1 MKYLDTILEKYQVR
15 KTRAQKTAFLD
26 WAQEEIRQMGYAPY
40 VEEYKGDLYKCR
52 NLIVGNPEEAKVIYT
67 AHYDTQPVM
76 PFPNMV
82 FPKNFLATFGVQ
94 LPVILIMF
102 VLCRGVV
109 WLAGVIGGENDMLSF
124 ILTEAGLLTVIFGF
138 LALLFYG
145 PANKHTANDNTSGTA
160 CLMEMMA
167 QLTEDERKHAAFI
180 FFDQE
185 EKGKVGSQMFTK
197 KHPDIRKNG
206 YVFNLDCIGDG
217 QHMLIVAPKK
227 TPDEEL
233 KELEDAFADGKETFV
248 TEAATAKHAA
258 YNSDQRSFKK
268 GYALAAMHLHPTF
281 GLHLKRIHT
290 KKDTICEDA
299 NLQYA
304 VDGCRKLLK
313 LKAEEI

>member
-1 MKYLDTILEKYQVR
+1 MKYLDAILEKYQIR
-15 KTRAQKTAFLD
+15 KTKAQKTAFLD
-26 WAQEEIRQMGYAPY
+26 WAQQEIRQMGYEPY

-82 FPKNFLATFGVQ
+82 FPKNFLATLGAQ
-94 LPVILIMF
+94 LPVILIM
-102 VLCRGVV
+102 VLLCRGVV
-109 WLAGVIGGENDMLSF
+109 WLAGVIGGENHFLSF
-124 ILTEAGLLTVIFGF
+124 MLTEVGLLAVVFGF

-167 QLTEDERKHAAFI
+167 ALSEEERKHAAFI

-185 EKGKVGSQMFTK
+185 EKGKVGSQMFAK
-197 KHPDIRKNG
+197 KYPELKKNA

-233 KELEDAFADGKETFV
+233 KALEDSFASPESFV
-248 TEAATAKHAA
+248 TEAITAKHAS

-290 KKDTICEDA
+290 KKDTICEEA

-304 VDGCRKLLK
+304 MDGCRKLLK
-313 LKAEEI
+313 QKAEEM